1 MYDTATNFDKKPI
14 SSDHYQSNKRHFRE
28 DDENVHLI
36 PKASTR
42 ITILNLK
49 INPLEEEKL

>member
-1 MYDTATNFDKKPI
+1 MYDTAMNFDKKPI
-14 SSDHYQSNKRHFRE
+14 SSDHYQPNKQHFRE

-49 INPLEEEKL
+49 INPLEEDKL